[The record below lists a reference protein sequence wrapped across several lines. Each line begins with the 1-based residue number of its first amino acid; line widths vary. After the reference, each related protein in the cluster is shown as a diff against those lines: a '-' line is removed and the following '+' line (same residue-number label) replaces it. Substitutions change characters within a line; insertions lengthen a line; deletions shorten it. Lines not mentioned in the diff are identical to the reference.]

1 MIFKRIVG
9 FYIIVGF
16 SVSVL
21 ANDINARDFL
31 PLSKFEKAHEE
42 VESYI
47 ENDELY
53 LTSKP
58 QKWSYIATAPLH
70 GLSEAEGRVDVLIT
84 FKVLEGTVAFGI
96 LNRDRTDFIIE
107 QGVNLGYDYMEVHLY
122 IPTINNNK
130 TNLMGSDLIVRTWA
144 DDGKVTKVKIKSVEV
159 IPAPD
164 GKALPLW

>member
-1 MIFKRIVG
+1 MPEMIFKRIVG

-58 QKWSYIATAPLH
+58 QKWSYIAT
-70 GLSEAEGRVDVLIT
+70 
-84 FKVLEGTVAFGI
+84 
-96 LNRDRTDFIIE
+96 
-107 QGVNLGYDYMEVHLY
+107 
-122 IPTINNNK
+122 
-130 TNLMGSDLIVRTWA
+130 
-144 DDGKVTKVKIKSVEV
+144 
-159 IPAPD
+159 
-164 GKALPLW
+164 